1 MNIDFTQ
8 EQLVAFYRSTSA
20 DGRKAVKEALGEKF
34 SEILPATERVKT
46 YEDAVNELGE
56 DNPIVVAAS
65 TASWLFPEAVNKDL
79 VAYMKMRVIVA
90 ALNDGWEPQFVPGEQ
105 RWYPW
110 YELIS
115 KEDYEAMS
123 EDEKQERRCVGR
135 SSFTLRMRLA
145 VSFTRMR
152 ITPRRTRTRSTALGS
167 PSKAKNWQ
175 NMPESSSQNCLLISA
190 SSPSLM
196 KKNNRA

>member
-65 TASWLFPEAVNKDL
+65 TASWRFPEAVNKDL

-135 SSFTLRMRLA
+135 SVYSASAYGGLVYSNAYYASLNSVAYSGSRLA
-145 VSFTRMR
+145 FKSEE
-152 ITPRRTRTRSTALGS
+152 L
-167 PSKAKNWQ
+167 AKYAGKQ
-175 NMPESSSQNCLLISA
+175 FAELFADFCFIPKSDE
-190 SSPSLM
+190 
-196 KKNNRA
+196 KE

>member
-65 TASWLFPEAVNKDL
+65 TASWRFPEAVNKDL

-135 SSFTLRMRLA
+135 SLYNALAYGGLVYSCAYYASSFSYADFGSRLA
-145 VSFTRMR
+145 FKSEELAEYSGKQFAELFADFCF
-152 ITPRRTRTRSTALGS
+152 IPKSDE
-167 PSKAKNWQ
+167 K
-175 NMPESSSQNCLLISA
+175 E
-190 SSPSLM
+190 
-196 KKNNRA
+196 

>member
-65 TASWLFPEAVNKDL
+65 TASWRFPEAVNKDL

-135 SSFTLRMRLA
+135 SNFDAYAYGGLVFSGAHYASSVSSASGGSRLA
-145 VSFTRMR
+145 FKSEELAEYSGKQFAELFADFCF
-152 ITPRRTRTRSTALGS
+152 IPKSDE
-167 PSKAKNWQ
+167 K
-175 NMPESSSQNCLLISA
+175 E
-190 SSPSLM
+190 
-196 KKNNRA
+196 

>member
-65 TASWLFPEAVNKDL
+65 TASWRFPEAVNKDL

-90 ALNDGWEPQFVPGEQ
+90 ALNDGWEPQFVLGEL

-135 SSFTLRMRLA
+135 SSGIANAYGGLVYSGAYDASSYSYADDGSRLA
-145 VSFTRMR
+145 FKSEELAEYAGKQFAELFADFCF
-152 ITPRRTRTRSTALGS
+152 IPKSDE
-167 PSKAKNWQ
+167 K
-175 NMPESSSQNCLLISA
+175 E
-190 SSPSLM
+190 
-196 KKNNRA
+196 

>member
-65 TASWLFPEAVNKDL
+65 TASWRFPEAVNKDL

-90 ALNDGWEPQFVPGEQ
+90 ALNDGWEPQFVLGEQ

-135 SSFTLRMRLA
+135 SSVSASADGGLVYSNASHASSYSFAYSGSRLA
-145 VSFTRMR
+145 FKSEELAEYAGKQFAELFADFCF
-152 ITPRRTRTRSTALGS
+152 IPKSDE
-167 PSKAKNWQ
+167 K
-175 NMPESSSQNCLLISA
+175 E
-190 SSPSLM
+190 
-196 KKNNRA
+196 

>member
-135 SSFTLRMRLA
+135 SNSYAYAFGGLVYSYASHASSFSYANFGSRLA
-145 VSFTRMR
+145 FKSEE
-152 ITPRRTRTRSTALGS
+152 L
-167 PSKAKNWQ
+167 AKYAGKQ
-175 NMPESSSQNCLLISA
+175 FAELFADFCFIPKSDE
-190 SSPSLM
+190 
-196 KKNNRA
+196 KE

>member
-65 TASWLFPEAVNKDL
+65 TASWRFPEAVNKDL

-90 ALNDGWEPQFVPGEQ
+90 ALNDGWKPQFVPGEL

-115 KEDYEAMS
+115 KDEYDAMS

-135 SSFTLRMRLA
+135 SHDNASANGGLVFSSAYGALSFSYAHYGSRLA
-145 VSFTRMR
+145 FKSE
-152 ITPRRTRTRSTALGS
+152 ALAEYAGKQFAELFADFCFIPKS
-167 PSKAKNWQ
+167 DVK
-175 NMPESSSQNCLLISA
+175 E
-190 SSPSLM
+190 
-196 KKNNRA
+196 